1 LNVLAVIEIYQ
12 KLNIIESYQMSVN
25 QKNSSVILAQ
35 AAITPF
41 QKIKIEDFVKIFI
54 RFQK

>member
-25 QKNSSVILAQ
+25 QKNS
-35 AAITPF
+35 ITPF
-41 QKIKIEDFVKIFI
+41 QNIKIKDYFVKILI
-54 RFQK
+54 RFQI

>member
-1 LNVLAVIEIYQ
+1 MIEICQ